1 MTTDK
6 MPCHITDGPPSDDP
20 RDDDWTLPEGKGNY
34 ADGSQELYDSWDYDP
49 FKTYLES
56 FVRSPDYDFEREF
69 EQAIEAIVAD
79 NKALAR
85 E

>member
-34 ADGSQELYDSWDYDP
+34 ADGSQELYDSWDDDQELIDALNDIASTQIDEH
-49 FKTYLES
+49 FNEK
-56 FVRSPDYDFEREF
+56 DK
-69 EQAIEAIVAD
+69 D
-79 NKALAR
+79 NGYIQDCT
-85 E
+85 

>member
-6 MPCHITDGPPSDDP
+6 MPCHITDGPPSNDPADDG
-20 RDDDWTLPEGKGNY
+20 WTI
-34 ADGSQELYDSWDYDP
+34 ADCDYDP
-49 FKTYLES
+49 FKAYLES
-56 FVRSPDYDFEREF
+56 FARSPDYDFEREF

>member
-6 MPCHITDGPPSDDP
+6 MPCSISDGPPSDDP
-20 RDDDWTLPEGKGNY
+20 RDDGWITY
-34 ADGSQELYDSWDYDP
+34 CDYDP